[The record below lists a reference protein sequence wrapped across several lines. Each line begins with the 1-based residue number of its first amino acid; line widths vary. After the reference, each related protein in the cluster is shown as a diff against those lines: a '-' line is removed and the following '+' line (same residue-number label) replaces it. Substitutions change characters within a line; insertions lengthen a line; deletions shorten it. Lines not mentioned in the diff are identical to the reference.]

1 MRTILFILLSLS
13 VGVANATIITT
24 GNVTDTGTTYTIS
37 NGNSSVSDSAI
48 ENFGGLTANSLDNLS
63 TTSDVDGATE
73 GSALSTTFDL
83 FDSDTLSFDWSWF
96 SSESSNQSQFND
108 FAFVSFA
115 LVGTNNLNLLADTFT
130 ADDTTD
136 TFSWLVDTSGTYVL
150 TVGVLD
156 VADTFVSSTLRVSN
170 IAIDVPEPTS
180 LAILGLGLLGLGF
193 SSRKKSK

>member
-13 VGVANATIITT
+13 IGAANATIITT
-24 GNVTDTGTTYTIS
+24 GNVTTTGSTYSIS

-48 ENFGGLTANSLDNLS
+48 ENFGGLATNSLDALS

-73 GSALSTTFDL
+73 GGALTTTFDL
-83 FDSDTLSFDWSWF
+83 FDSDTLSFDWFWF
-96 SSESSNQSQFND
+96 SSENSNQSQYND
-108 FAFVSFA
+108 FSFVSFA
-115 LVGTNNLNLLADTFT
+115 LVGTDNLNLLADTFT

-150 TVGVLD
+150 TIGVLD
-156 VADTFVSSTLRVSN
+156 VADTKYNSTLRVSN
-170 IAIDVPEPTS
+170 LAIDVPEPTS
-180 LAILGLGLLGLGF
+180 LAILGFGLIGLGF